1 MPNLSDACRFSV
13 TSIGENDVDRML
25 LPKNTGNLTLFGRTA
40 IHQGY
45 VAMDVLEEAL
55 GGVSQAKT

>member
-1 MPNLSDACRFSV
+1 M

-40 IHQGY
+40 VHIKKY
-45 VAMDVLEEAL
+45 VGMRVLEEAL